1 MYFWDK
7 HKTIIS
13 YYELL
18 SGAVCDRYE
27 LTQMEYDILMFLH
40 NNPQNNTAA
49 EIVKIRKSTKSHVST
64 SLKKLED
71 EGFIERV
78 QSKENKKH
86 IEIILLDKAELI
98 VEAGIAVQKKFA
110 QDVLAGLTEEEIRM
124 CIHIFDKICNNAEE
138 HLSEHKE
145 SADEKQQL

>member
-7 HKTIIS
+7 HKTITS

-18 SGAVCDRYE
+18 SGKVCDKYE

-64 SLKKLED
+64 SLKNLENKKL
-71 EGFIERV
+71 IERK
-78 QSKENKKH
+78 QSEENKKH
-86 IEIILLDKAELI
+86 VEIFLLDKAELI
-98 VEAGIAVQKKFA
+98 VEEGINAQKQFA
-110 QDVLAGLTEEEIRM
+110 QNVLRGLTEEETRLCIRV
-124 CIHIFDKICNNAEE
+124 FDKICNNAEE
-138 HLSEHKE
+138 QLKNDKE
-145 SADEKQQL
+145 NES